1 MLGLLLRRLLLVL
14 ELRRIEVAV
23 ISHEHGG
30 IHHGGGSIRVVH
42 RKAVSIVV
50 WNGVVH
56 PGAHVDQGADTKQD
70 CKARR

>member
-1 MLGLLLRRLLLVL
+1 
-14 ELRRIEVAV
+14 
-23 ISHEHGG
+23 
-30 IHHGGGSIRVVH
+30 
-42 RKAVSIVV
+42 VV